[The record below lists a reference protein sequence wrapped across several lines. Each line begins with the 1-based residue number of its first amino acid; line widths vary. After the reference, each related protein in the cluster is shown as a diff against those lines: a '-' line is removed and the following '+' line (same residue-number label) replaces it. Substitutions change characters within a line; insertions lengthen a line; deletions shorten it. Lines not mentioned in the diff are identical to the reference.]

1 MNRFAVVVVIVL
13 AIFLTVAT
21 MFWWSAPSLGQN
33 DQIVGGDWQV
43 VTALRNGQRYED
55 AEVANWVWKFDG
67 HGGFTWEGAPPEMR
81 PDFGPALFACD
92 WSTQPRQI
100 DFKHL
105 TGPHASRITRGIYA
119 FAGPELLVNMP
130 LTPDGE
136 RPGGFDAAWFTGNL
150 TVSLRPVRR

>member
-1 MNRFAVVVVIVL
+1 MNRFSYAAVVIVVIAL
-13 AIFLTVAT
+13 GLWFLLWGA
-21 MFWWSAPSLGQN
+21 APSLGQN
-33 DQIVGGDWQV
+33 DHVVGGDWQV

-67 HGGFTWEGAPPEMR
+67 HGEFTWEGAPPDMR
-81 PDFGPALFACD
+81 PDFGPVLFACD
-92 WSTQPRQI
+92 WSAEPRQI

-105 TGPHASRITRGIYA
+105 TGPHTNRITRGIYA
-119 FAGPELLVNMP
+119 FAGPELLINMP

-136 RPGGFDAAWFTGNL
+136 RPGGFDAAWFPGNL